1 MYKITRVEEIS
12 RKSIEN
18 LSFHINKYI
27 NAELQEDEFLLHIEY
42 FKDNEPYST
51 YPTLA
56 YLHIGKLIEKDKKD
70 NQLDII
76 RK

>member
-1 MYKITRVEEIS
+1 MYKIVRVVEIS

-27 NAELQEDEFLLHIEY
+27 NGELQEDEFLSEIEY
-42 FKDNEPYST
+42 FKDNELSST

-56 YLHIGKLIEKDKKD
+56 YLHIAK
-70 NQLDII
+70 II
-76 RK
+76 KE